1 MLKQIWKLKISNY
14 IAFFAIIFAIH
25 GCSSTK
31 LVPPTKHLLIK
42 NKIKIKGDKI
52 SNSELDDVLKQKPNV
67 KILGMRLRLALFN
80 SIDSAKAEHGRI
92 QKLNRLNRKN
102 NRKIKRE
109 IRINERRRQRAI
121 RKGYKDYIYK
131 RIELK
136 DTLDPNLTF
145 RQLIKYRFG
154 EAPVIADTGA
164 LSRSQ
169 IQIQAYMHS
178 KGYFY
183 SEVTSRFD
191 TIHKLLNKHKT
202 KKKVIAR
209 YNVITGIRYYID
221 TVKVI
226 CDNPSILGDFNKFLK
241 KETDKQGLNP
251 DFKASILDK
260 KVINLP
266 FDADKFKAYRTELAR
281 YMRDQTY
288 YGFIPTNISYK
299 ADTMRVGN
307 NSNSQLKM
315 SLTIVFGDRAVQ
327 DEKTSDTI
335 RYVKHLS
342 TKIKN
347 VYFHFCDTS
356 RFKGNFREEMKT
368 IDADLK
374 KNNFLI
380 TRDSFLFKEL
390 KKPVENYAE
399 SEKAGHKVIIKS
411 EVYKNLWGNPKDSI
425 DFDKFRIAT
434 FYYNGQM
441 FVHPNV
447 IESQNYLENEN
458 YYKEYYLERS
468 FSRLVQLGLFSV
480 IKPEIVETFPGS
492 GIVEVHYYL
501 VPATKQS
508 FSFEP
513 RAKNSNGF
521 LGLTASLNYSNKN
534 IFRSGTNFTFSISG
548 GFESNPSVFAK
559 DDAGQKVKTQNR
571 SFNTIEIGPSVKLD
585 IPGLFPFGVNI
596 LSKRQRPRTELS
608 AAYNYQKRPD
618 FSRGL
623 IQFNYLYKFLVGK
636 TQSVSFGLPGVS
648 VIKYVS
654 INPQPEFEAKINAL
668 NDLYLK
674 NAYRNQFIWED
685 FKITFDFDN
694 QEKVKKISPRLRI
707 LYSASF
713 SIAGNVLNAFT
724 SISPKYD
731 TLGHKLFLGVSYA
744 QFSVFDNKLIAYL
757 NVGKNKILAFRTM
770 AGIGFPMKNS
780 PTSLPYDYSFFGG
793 GSNDNRGWSAR
804 SLGVGSYQQLLDSNF
819 VITQIGD
826 VRFNA
831 SLEFRFGSGGL
842 INHAIFVDAGNIW
855 TVKNDPNRPGGQISA
870 KFLRELGISVGYGLR
885 LDFNYF
891 IIRADL
897 GIPIHNPSLPEGE
910 RWIYSKEPNFYSKA
924 EQVYGPNYQDRL
936 PTYLFQAR
944 LNFGIGFPF

>member
-1 MLKQIWKLKISNY
+1 
-14 IAFFAIIFAIH
+14 
-25 GCSSTK
+25 
-31 LVPPTKHLLIK
+31 
-42 NKIKIKGDKI
+42 
-52 SNSELDDVLKQKPNV
+52 
-67 KILGMRLRLALFN
+67 MRVRLALFN
-80 SIDSAKAEHGRI
+80 SIDSSKTEHGRI
-92 QKLNRLNRKN
+92 RKLNRLNKTNLRKG
-102 NRKIKRE
+102 RRE

-121 RKGYKDYIYK
+121 RKGDKDYIYK
-131 RIELK
+131 RIQLR
-136 DTLDPNLTF
+136 DTLDPNSTL
-145 RQLIKYRFG
+145 RQLIKYKFG

-164 LSRSQ
+164 LSKSRT
-169 IQIQAYMHS
+169 QIQAYMHS

-191 TIHKLLNKHKT
+191 TIHRLLNKHKT

-209 YNVITGIRYYID
+209 YNITTGIRYYID

-226 CDNPSILGDFNKFLK
+226 CENLSVRNDFNNFLK
-241 KETDKQGLNP
+241 KQTDKQGLNA
-251 DFKASILDK
+251 DFKSSILEGK
-260 KVINLP
+260 PINLP

-288 YGFIPTNISYK
+288 FGFIPTNISYK
-299 ADTMRVGN
+299 ADTMRAGN
-307 NSNSQLKM
+307 NKGSNLKM

-327 DEKTSDTI
+327 DQNSSDTI
-335 RYVKHLS
+335 RYVKHVS
-342 TKIKN
+342 TKIQN
-347 VYFHFCDTS
+347 VYFHFCDTT
-356 RFKGNFREEMKT
+356 RYKGNFREEMKA
-368 IDADLK
+368 IDSDLK

-380 TRDSFLFKEL
+380 TKDSFLYKEL
-390 KKPVENYAE
+390 KKKVEDYAE
-399 SEKAGHKVIIKS
+399 SEKVGHKVIVKS
-411 EVYKNLWGNPKDSI
+411 KVYHTIYGKPKDSI

-468 FSRLVQLGLFSV
+468 FSRLVQLGLFSI
-480 IKPEIVETFPGS
+480 IKPEIIETFPGS

-501 VPATKQS
+501 VPVTKQS

-559 DDAGQKVKTQNR
+559 DDTGKKVKTQGR

-608 AAYNYQKRPD
+608 GAYNYQKRPD

-636 TQSVSFGLPGVS
+636 TQSFSFGLPGAS

-654 INPQPEFEAKINAL
+654 INPQPEFEAKINSL

-694 QEKVKKISPRLRI
+694 QEKVKRISPRLRI

-713 SIAGNVLNAFT
+713 SIAGNLLNGLT
-724 SISPKYD
+724 SINPKYD

-744 QFSVFDNKLIAYL
+744 QFTVFDNKLIAYL

-770 AGIGFPMKNS
+770 AGVGFPMKNS

-804 SLGVGSYQQLLDSNF
+804 TLGVGSYQQLLDPNF

-826 VRFNA
+826 VRFNT
-831 SLEFRFGSGGL
+831 SLEFRFGSGGV
-842 INHAIFVDAGNIW
+842 INHALFVDAGNIW
-855 TVKNDPNRPGGQISA
+855 TMKNDPNRPGGQISTR
-870 KFLRELGISVGYGLR
+870 FLKELGVSVGYGLR

-910 RWIYSKEPNFYSKA
+910 RWIYSKKPNFYAKA
-924 EQVYGPNYQDRL
+924 EQVYGPDYQSRL
-936 PTYLFQAR
+936 PIYLFQAR